1 MKRLILSLAVLSVA
15 FINAQKKEIAN
26 AVKAVD
32 SGDLATA
39 NSEISKAEGIFGDKT
54 YLLEPSLLE
63 QYYYAKGFSLLKA
76 GKNTEG
82 AEYLAKIASLGKE
95 AIYTGKDA
103 EKNKV
108 YFVGKDAADKLGAG
122 LSLKQDKYS
131 PSLGDKLRESINP
144 LLQKANAEA
153 TKSYNEKK
161 FDAAGEKFAETYY
174 LFKAAGQDDKN
185 YLYYAG
191 VAYAQT
197 PNTKDKAIEIL
208 GSLIKSGY
216 TGVET
221 IYTAKNSKT
230 GNKENLDKAAYDL
243 YKKTPDGAGYTEFK
257 TETTPSKQE
266 ELYEVTATLL
276 FEQKKYDEAAALSDE
291 GLKKFPNNQ
300 SLSQV
305 QSNSYFKSGKTDEF
319 VNNLKAKI
327 AKNPADKESLYN
339 LGVMQSKD
347 PAKQA
352 DAEATYKKLVEL
364 DPKYPNALN
373 NLVFTI
379 IGEDDSK
386 SINEYKD
393 LKKAG
398 KIDAANK
405 VLELRRA
412 RFQRALPYAEQMY
425 QADPNNK
432 EVVSLLKGMYM
443 TTQNTAKYN
452 EFKAKET
459 AMK

>member
-15 FINAQKKEIAN
+15 LVSAQKKEIAN

-95 AIYTGKDA
+95 QIFTGKDA

-131 PSLGDKLRESINP
+131 PSLSDKLRESINP
-144 LLQKANAEA
+144 LLQKASQTA
-153 TKSYNEKK
+153 TTNYNDKK
-161 FDAAGEKFAETYY
+161 FDVAGEKFAETYY

-197 PNTKDKAIEIL
+197 TDNKAKGIEIL
-208 GSLIKSGY
+208 DSLIKSGY

-221 IYTAKNSKT
+221 IYTAKNKA
-230 GNKENLDKAAYDL
+230 GNKETLDKAAFDL

-266 ELYEVTATLL
+266 ELYDVTASLL
-276 FEQKKYDEAAALSDE
+276 FDQKRYDEAGKLAEE
-291 GLKKFPNNQ
+291 GLKKFPNNK
-300 SLSQV
+300 SLAQT

-327 AKNPADKESLYN
+327 ASNPNDKESLYN
-339 LGVMQSKD
+339 LGVMLSKD
-347 PAKQA
+347 PSKQA
-352 DAEATYKKLVEL
+352 ETEATYKKLVEL
-364 DPKYPNALN
+364 DPKYPDALN
-373 NLVFTI
+373 NLVFSI
-379 IGEDDSK
+379 IGEDETA
-386 SINEYKD
+386 INEYRD

-405 VLELRRA
+405 VLEQRRA
-412 RFQRALPYAEQMY
+412 RFQKALPYAEQMY
-425 QADPNNK
+425 QANPTNK
-432 EVVSLLKGMYM
+432 EIVSLLKGMYQ

>member
-15 FINAQKKEIAN
+15 LVSAQKKEIAN

-39 NSEISKAEGIFGDKT
+39 NTEISKAEGVFGEKT
-54 YLLEPSLLE
+54 YLLEPSVLE
-63 QYYYAKGFSLLKA
+63 QYYYAKGLSLLKS

-82 AEYLAKIASLGKE
+82 AEYLSKISSLGKD

-103 EKNKV
+103 DKNKV
-108 YFVGKDAADKLGAG
+108 YFVGKEAADKFGAG

-131 PSLGDKLRESINP
+131 PSLGDKLRESVNP
-144 LLQKANAEA
+144 LLQKANQIA
-153 TKSYNEKK
+153 TTSYNEKK
-161 FDAAGEKFAETYY
+161 YDVAGEKFAETYY

-197 PNTKDKAIEIL
+197 ADHKDKATEIL
-208 GSLIKSGY
+208 NSLIKSGY

-221 IYTAKNSKT
+221 VYTAKNSKT

-243 YKKTPDGAGYTEFK
+243 YKKTPDGAGYTDFK
-257 TETTPSKQE
+257 TETTPSKLE
-266 ELYEVTATLL
+266 ELYEVTASLL
-276 FEQKKYDEAAALSDE
+276 FEQKKYDEAAALASE
-291 GLKKFPNNQ
+291 GMKKFPNNQ

-327 AKNPADKESLYN
+327 AANPSDKESLYN
-339 LGVMQSKD
+339 LGVMYSKN
-347 PAKQA
+347 PSKQA
-352 DAEATYKKLVEL
+352 EAEATYKKLVEM

-379 IGEDDSK
+379 IGEDDAK
-386 SINEYKD
+386 AIDEYKALRKD
-393 LKKAG
+393 G

-405 VLELRRA
+405 VLEQRRA
-412 RFQRALPYAEQMY
+412 RFQKALPYAEQMY

-432 EVVSLLKGMYM
+432 EIVGLLKGMYM

-459 AMK
+459 ALK

>member
-15 FINAQKKEIAN
+15 LVSAQKKEIAN

-63 QYYYAKGFSLLKA
+63 QYYYVKGFTLLKS

-82 AEYLAKIASLGKE
+82 AEYLAKIANLGKE
-95 AIYTGKDA
+95 EIYTGKDA
-103 EKNKV
+103 DKNKV
-108 YFVGKDAADKLGAG
+108 YFVGKEASAKYGAG
-122 LSLKQDKYS
+122 LSLKQDKYT
-131 PSLGDKLRESINP
+131 PALGDKLRQSINP
-144 LLQKANAEA
+144 LLQKANEVA

-161 FDAAGEKFAETYY
+161 FDVAGEKFAETYY

-185 YLYYAG
+185 YLYYSG

-197 PNTKDKAIEIL
+197 ADNKDKAVTIL
-208 GSLIKSGY
+208 DSLIKSGY

-221 IYTAKNSKT
+221 IYTAKNKA
-230 GNKENLDKAAYDL
+230 GNKETLDKAAFDL

-266 ELYEVTATLL
+266 ELYDLLASLL
-276 FEQKKYDEAAALSDE
+276 FAQNKFEEAGKVAEE

-305 QSNSYFKSGKTDEF
+305 QSNSYFKTGKTDEF

-327 AKNPADKESLYN
+327 AKNPNDKESIYN
-339 LGVMQSKD
+339 LGVMYSKD
-347 PAKQA
+347 PSKAA
-352 DAEATYKKLVEL
+352 EAEATYKKLVEI
-364 DPKYPNALN
+364 DPKFPNALN
-373 NLVFTI
+373 NLVFSI
-379 IGEDDSK
+379 IGEDDGK
-386 SINEYKD
+386 AIEEYRN

-405 VLELRRA
+405 VLDQRRA
-412 RFQRALPYAEQMY
+412 RFQKALPYAEQMY

-432 EVVSLLKGMYM
+432 EVISLLKGMYM

-452 EFKAKET
+452 EFKAKE
-459 AMK
+459 AAIK

>member
-1 MKRLILSLAVLSVA
+1 MKRLILSLAILSVA
-15 FINAQKKEIAN
+15 LMNAQKKEIAS

-32 SGDLATA
+32 SGDLTTA
-39 NSEISKAEGIFGDKT
+39 NSELSKAEGIFGEKT
-54 YLLEPSLLE
+54 YLLEPSVLE
-63 QYYYAKGFSLLKA
+63 QYYYAKGLSLLKS

-82 AEYLAKIASLGKE
+82 AEYLAKIATLGTE
-95 AIYTGKDA
+95 PIYTGKDA

-108 YFVGKDAADKLGAG
+108 YFVGKDASEKYGAG
-122 LSLKQDKYS
+122 LSLKQDKYT
-131 PSLGDKLRESINP
+131 PSLGDKLREGINP
-144 LLQKANAEA
+144 LLQKANEVA
-153 TKSYNEKK
+153 TKSYNEKN
-161 FDAAGEKFAETYY
+161 FDVAGAKFAETYY

-191 VAYAQT
+191 VAYAQS
-197 PNTKDKAIEIL
+197 KDNKAKAVEIL
-208 GSLIKSGY
+208 DSLIKSGY

-221 IYTAKNSKT
+221 IYTAKNKA
-230 GNKENLDKAAYDL
+230 GAKETLDKAAYDL
-243 YKKTPDGAGYTEFK
+243 YKKTAGGAGYTDFK
-257 TETTPSKQE
+257 TETTASKQE
-266 ELYEVTATLL
+266 EMYDLLASLL
-276 FEQKKYDEAAALSDE
+276 FSQDRFEEAGKVATE
-291 GLKKFPNNQ
+291 GLAKFPNNQ

-305 QSNSYFKSGKTDEF
+305 QSNSYFKTGKTDEF

-327 AKNPADKESLYN
+327 AKNPNDKESLYN
-339 LGVMQSKD
+339 LGVMYSKD

-352 DAEATYKKLVEL
+352 DAEATYKKLVEM

-373 NLVFTI
+373 NLVFSI
-379 IGEDDSK
+379 IGEDDAK
-386 SINEYKD
+386 TIEEYRN

-405 VLELRRA
+405 VLERR
-412 RFQRALPYAEQMY
+412 RGNFQRALPYAEQMY

-432 EVVSLLKGMYM
+432 EVVNLLKGMYQ

-459 AMK
+459 ALK

>member
-15 FINAQKKEIAN
+15 LVSAQKKEIAN

-39 NSEISKAEGIFGDKT
+39 NSEISKAEGIFGEKT
-54 YLLEPSLLE
+54 YLLEPSVLE
-63 QYYYAKGFSLLKA
+63 QYYYAKGLALLKS

-82 AEYLAKIASLGKE
+82 AEYLAKIATLGKD
-95 AIYTGKDA
+95 AIFTGKDA

-108 YFVGKDAADKLGAG
+108 YFVGKDAADKFGAG

-131 PSLGDKLRESINP
+131 PALGDKLRSSIDP
-144 LLQKANAEA
+144 LLRKANETA
-153 TKSYNEKK
+153 TTNYNSKN
-161 FDAAGEKFAETYY
+161 FDVAGEKFAETYY
-174 LFKAAGQDDKN
+174 LFKAAGQDDKT

-191 VAYAQT
+191 VAFAQSAT
-197 PNTKDKAIEIL
+197 SKAKAVDIL
-208 GSLIKSGY
+208 TSLIQSGY
-216 TGVET
+216 TGIET
-221 IYTAKNSKT
+221 NYTAKNTKT
-230 GNKENLDKAAYDL
+230 GNVEKLDKAAYDL
-243 YKKTPDGAGYTEFK
+243 YKKTPDGAGYSEFK
-257 TETTPSKQE
+257 TETTTNKQE
-266 ELYEVTATLL
+266 ELYDLLASLL
-276 FEQKKYDEAAALSDE
+276 FEQKRYDEAGKMAEE

-305 QSNSYFKSGKTDEF
+305 QSNSYFKTGKTDEF
-319 VNNLKAKI
+319 VNNLRAKI
-327 AKNPADKESLYN
+327 AKNPNDKESMYN
-339 LGVMQSKD
+339 LGVMLSKD
-347 PAKQA
+347 PTKMAE
-352 DAEATYKKLVEL
+352 AEATYKKLVDL
-364 DPKYPNALN
+364 DPKFPNALN

-386 SINEYKD
+386 TIEEYRN

-405 VLELRRA
+405 VLEQRRA
-412 RFQRALPYAEQMY
+412 KFQKALPYAEQLY

>member
-15 FINAQKKEIAN
+15 FMNAQKKEIAN

-82 AEYLAKIASLGKE
+82 AEYLAKIANLGKE
-95 AIYTGKDA
+95 QIYTGKDA

-122 LSLKQDKYS
+122 LSLKQDKYT
-131 PSLGDKLRESINP
+131 PALGDKLREAINP
-144 LLQKANAEA
+144 LLQKANEVA
-153 TKSYNEKK
+153 TKNYNDKK
-161 FDAAGEKFAETYY
+161 YDVAGEKFAETYY

-197 PNTKDKAIEIL
+197 ADHKDKAADIL
-208 GSLIKSGY
+208 SSLIKSGY

-221 IYTAKNSKT
+221 VYTAKNSKT
-230 GNKENLDKAAYDL
+230 GNKENLDQVAYDL
-243 YKKTPDGAGYTEFK
+243 YKKTPGGAGYSDFK
-257 TETTPSKQE
+257 SETTPSKLE
-266 ELYEVTATLL
+266 ELYEITSSLL
-276 FEQKKYDEAAALSDE
+276 LEQKKYDEAAALSDE

-347 PAKQA
+347 PSKQA

-379 IGEDDSK
+379 IGEDDAK
-386 SINEYKD
+386 SIEEYKALRKD
-393 LKKAG
+393 G

-405 VLELRRA
+405 VLEQRRA
-412 RFQRALPYAEQMY
+412 RFQKALPYAEQMY

-432 EVVSLLKGMYM
+432 EVVGLLKGMYM

-459 AMK
+459 TMK

>member
-1 MKRLILSLAVLSVA
+1 MKRLILSLAVLSVTLM
-15 FINAQKKEIAN
+15 NAQKKEIAN

-32 SGDLATA
+32 SGDLPTA

-54 YLLEPSLLE
+54 YLLEPSVLE

-82 AEYLAKIASLGKE
+82 AEYLAKIANLGTE

-108 YFVGKDAADKLGAG
+108 YFVGKDAADKFGAG

-131 PSLGDKLRESINP
+131 PALGDKLRSSIDP
-144 LLQKANAEA
+144 LLRKANEA
-153 TKSYNEKK
+153 ATSSYNSKN
-161 FDAAGEKFAETYY
+161 FDVAGEKFAETYY
-174 LFKAAGQDDKN
+174 LFKAAGQDDKT

-191 VAYAQT
+191 VAYAQSA
-197 PNTKDKAIEIL
+197 NNKAKAVDIL
-208 GSLIKSGY
+208 NSLIKSGY
-216 TGVET
+216 TGIET
-221 IYTAKNSKT
+221 NYTAKNTKT
-230 GNKENLDKAAYDL
+230 GNVEKLDKAAFDL
-243 YKKTPDGAGYTEFK
+243 YKKTPDGAGYSDFK
-257 TETTPSKQE
+257 AEKTPSKQE
-266 ELYEVTATLL
+266 ELYEITASLL
-276 FEQKKYDEAAALSDE
+276 FEQQKYDEASALADE

-300 SLSQV
+300 SLAQV

-327 AKNPADKESLYN
+327 AKNPTDKESLYN
-339 LGVMQSKD
+339 LGVMLSKD
-347 PAKQA
+347 PSKNAE
-352 DAEATYKKLVEL
+352 AEATYKKLVEI

-373 NLVFTI
+373 NLVFVI
-379 IGEDDSK
+379 LGEDEVA
-386 SINEYKD
+386 INEYRD

-405 VLELRRA
+405 VLEQRRA
-412 RFQRALPYAEQMY
+412 RFQKALPYAEKMY
-425 QADPNNK
+425 ETYPTNK

>member
-15 FINAQKKEIAN
+15 LVSAQKKEIAN

-32 SGDLATA
+32 SGDLTTA
-39 NSEISKAEGIFGDKT
+39 NSEISKAEGIFGEKT
-54 YLLEPSLLE
+54 YLLEPAVLE
-63 QYYYAKGFSLLKA
+63 QYYYAKGFALLKA

-82 AEYLAKIASLGKE
+82 AEYLAKIATLGKD

-108 YFVGKDAADKLGAG
+108 YFVGKDAADQFGAG
-122 LSLKQDKYS
+122 LSLKQDHYS
-131 PSLGDKLRESINP
+131 PSLGDKLRQSINP
-144 LLQKANAEA
+144 LLQKANEMA
-153 TKSYNEKK
+153 TKSYNDKK
-161 FDAAGEKFAETYY
+161 FDVAGEKFAETYF

-197 PNTKDKAIEIL
+197 TDNKAKAIDIL
-208 GSLIKSGY
+208 DSLIKSGY

-221 IYTAKNSKT
+221 SYTAKNKA
-230 GNKENLDKAAYDL
+230 GEKETLDKAAYDL
-243 YKKTPDGAGYTEFK
+243 YKKTAGSAGYTEFK
-257 TETTPSKQE
+257 TEVTPSKQE
-266 ELYEVTATLL
+266 ELYDLLASLL
-276 FEQKKYDEAAALSDE
+276 FEQKRYDEAGKVADE

-305 QSNSYFKSGKTDEF
+305 QSNSYFKTGKTDEF
-319 VNNLKAKI
+319 VNNLRAKI
-327 AKNPADKESLYN
+327 AKNPNDKESIYN
-339 LGVMQSKD
+339 LGVMLSKD
-347 PAKQA
+347 PAKSA
-352 DAEATYKKLVEL
+352 EAEATYKRLVEL

-373 NLVFTI
+373 NLVFSI
-379 IGEDDSK
+379 IGEDDAK
-386 SINEYKD
+386 TIEEYRN

-405 VLELRRA
+405 VLEQRRA
-412 RFQRALPYAEQMY
+412 RFQKALPYAEQMY
-425 QADPNNK
+425 QTDPNNK
-432 EVVSLLKGMYM
+432 ELVSLLKGMYM

>member
-82 AEYLAKIASLGKE
+82 AEYLAKIANLGKE
-95 AIYTGKDA
+95 QIYTGKDA

-108 YFVGKDAADKLGAG
+108 YFVGKEDADKFGAG
-122 LSLKQDKYS
+122 LSLKQDKYTL
-131 PSLGDKLRESINP
+131 SLSDKLRDSINP
-144 LLQKANAEA
+144 LLQKASKEA
-153 TKSYNEKK
+153 TTGYNEKK
-161 FDAAGEKFAETYY
+161 YDVAGAKFAEAYY

-197 PNTKDKAIEIL
+197 NDNKAKAVEIL
-208 GSLIKSGY
+208 DSLIKSGY

-221 IYTAKNSKT
+221 TYTAKNKAGQIET
-230 GNKENLDKAAYDL
+230 LDKTAYDL
-243 YKKTPDGAGYTEFK
+243 YKKTPGGAGYTDFK
-257 TETTPSKQE
+257 TETGASKQE
-266 ELYEVTATLL
+266 ELYDITASLL
-276 FEQKKYDEAAALSDE
+276 FDQKRYDEAGKLAEE
-291 GLKKFPNNQ
+291 GLKKFPNNKSLAQTQ
-300 SLSQV
+300 SS
-305 QSNSYFKSGKTDEF
+305 SYFKSGKTDEF

-339 LGVMQSKD
+339 LGVMLGKD
-347 PAKQA
+347 PSKSAET
-352 DAEATYKKLVEL
+352 EATFKKLVDI
-364 DPKYPNALN
+364 DPQYPDALN
-373 NLVFTI
+373 NLVFAI
-379 IGEDDSK
+379 IGEDAAA
-386 SINEYKD
+386 INEYKD

-405 VLELRRA
+405 VLDQRRA
-412 RFQRALPYAEQMY
+412 RFQKALPYAEQMY
-425 QADPNNK
+425 QANPTNK
-432 EVVSLLKGMYM
+432 EVIGLLKGMYQ

>member
-1 MKRLILSLAVLSVA
+1 MKRLILSLAVLSVT

-82 AEYLAKIASLGKE
+82 AEYLAKIANLGKE
-95 AIYTGKDA
+95 QIYTGKDA

-108 YFVGKDAADKLGAG
+108 YFVGKEAADKFGAG
-122 LSLKQDKYS
+122 LSLKQDKFS

-144 LLQKANAEA
+144 LLQNASKTA
-153 TKSYNEKK
+153 TTNYNEKK
-161 FDAAGEKFAETYY
+161 YDVAGAKFAETYY

-197 PNTKDKAIEIL
+197 TDNKAKAIEIL
-208 GSLIKSGY
+208 DSLIKSGY

-221 IYTAKNSKT
+221 TYTAKNKAGGVET
-230 GNKENLDKAAYDL
+230 LDKAAYDL
-243 YKKTPDGAGYTEFK
+243 YKKTPGGAGYTDFK
-257 TETTPSKQE
+257 TETSTSKQE
-266 ELYEVTATLL
+266 ELYDITASLL
-276 FEQKKYDEAAALSDE
+276 FDQKRYDEAGKLAEE
-291 GLKKFPNNQ
+291 GLKKFPNSKSLAQTQ
-300 SLSQV
+300 SS
-305 QSNSYFKSGKTDEF
+305 SYFKSGKTDEF
-319 VNNLKAKI
+319 VSNLKAKI

-339 LGVMQSKD
+339 LGVMLSKD
-347 PAKQA
+347 PTKIAE
-352 DAEATYKKLVEL
+352 AEATFKKLIEI
-364 DPKYPNALN
+364 DPQYPDALN
-373 NLVFTI
+373 NLVFAI
-379 IGEDDSK
+379 IGEDDAA
-386 SINEYKD
+386 INEYRD

-405 VLELRRA
+405 VLEQRRA
-412 RFQRALPYAEQMY
+412 RFQKALPYAEQMY
-425 QADPNNK
+425 QANPTNK
-432 EVVSLLKGMYM
+432 EVIGLLKGMYQ

>member
-15 FINAQKKEIAN
+15 LVSAQKKEIAN

-54 YLLEPSLLE
+54 YLLEPSVLE
-63 QYYYAKGFSLLKA
+63 QYYYAKGFSLLKS

-82 AEYLAKIASLGKE
+82 AEYLAKIANLGKE

-108 YFVGKDAADKLGAG
+108 YFVGKEASDKFGAG

-131 PSLGDKLRESINP
+131 PSMADKLRESINP
-144 LLQKANAEA
+144 LLQKANEVA

-161 FDAAGEKFAETYY
+161 FDVAGEKFAETYY

-197 PNTKDKAIEIL
+197 TDNKAKAVEIL
-208 GSLIKSGY
+208 DSLIKSGY

-221 IYTAKNSKT
+221 IYTAKNKD
-230 GNKENLDKAAYDL
+230 GNKETLDKTAFDL
-243 YKKTPDGAGYTEFK
+243 YKKTSGGAGYTDFK

-266 ELYEVTATLL
+266 EMYDLLASLL
-276 FEQKKYDEAAALSDE
+276 FAQNKFDEAGKVADE

-327 AKNPADKESLYN
+327 AKNPNDKESIYN
-339 LGVMQSKD
+339 LGVMYSKD
-347 PAKQA
+347 PSKAA
-352 DAEATYKKLVEL
+352 EAEATYKKLVDM

-373 NLVFTI
+373 NLVFSI
-379 IGEDDSK
+379 IGEDDAK
-386 SINEYKD
+386 SINEYRD

-405 VLELRRA
+405 VLEQRRA
-412 RFQRALPYAEQMY
+412 RFQKALPYAEQMY

>member
-15 FINAQKKEIAN
+15 LVSAQKKEIAN

-95 AIYTGKDA
+95 QIFTGKDA

-108 YFVGKDAADKLGAG
+108 YFVGKDAADKFGAG

-144 LLQKANAEA
+144 LLQKANSEA

-161 FDAAGEKFAETYY
+161 FDVAGGKFAETYY

-197 PNTKDKAIEIL
+197 TENKAKAIEIL
-208 GSLIKSGY
+208 DSLIKSGY

-221 IYTAKNSKT
+221 IYTAKNKD
-230 GNKENLDKAAYDL
+230 GEKETLDKAAFDL
-243 YKKTPDGAGYTEFK
+243 YKKTAGGAGYTDFK
-257 TETTPSKQE
+257 TETTASKQE
-266 ELYEVTATLL
+266 ELYDVTASLL
-276 FEQKKYDEAAALSDE
+276 FDQKRYDEAGKLAEE
-291 GLKKFPNNQ
+291 GLKKFPSNK
-300 SLSQV
+300 SLAQT

-339 LGVMQSKD
+339 LGVMLAKD

-352 DAEATYKKLVEL
+352 EAEATYKKLVEL
-364 DPKYPNALN
+364 DPKFPDALN
-373 NLVFTI
+373 NLVFVI
-379 IGEDDSK
+379 IGEDEVA
-386 SINEYKD
+386 INEYRD

-405 VLELRRA
+405 VLEQRRA
-412 RFQRALPYAEQMY
+412 RFQKALPYAEQMY
-425 QADPNNK
+425 QANPTNK
-432 EVVSLLKGMYM
+432 EIVSLLKGMYQ
-443 TTQNTAKYN
+443 TTQNTAKYT

-459 AMK
+459 ALK

>member
-15 FINAQKKEIAN
+15 LVSAQKKEIAN

-54 YLLEPSLLE
+54 YLLEPSVLE
-63 QYYYAKGFSLLKA
+63 QYYYAKGFSLLKS

-82 AEYLAKIASLGKE
+82 AEYLAKIANLGKE

-108 YFVGKDAADKLGAG
+108 YFVGKEASDKFGAG

-131 PSLGDKLRESINP
+131 PSMADKLRESINP
-144 LLQKANAEA
+144 LLQKANEVA

-161 FDAAGEKFAETYY
+161 FDVAGEKFAETYY

-197 PNTKDKAIEIL
+197 AENKAKAVEIL
-208 GSLIKSGY
+208 DSLIKSGY

-221 IYTAKNSKT
+221 IYTAKNKD
-230 GNKENLDKAAYDL
+230 GNKETLDKTAFDL
-243 YKKTPDGAGYTEFK
+243 YKKTSGGAGYTDFK

-266 ELYEVTATLL
+266 EMYDLLASLL
-276 FEQKKYDEAAALSDE
+276 FAQNKFDEAGKVADE

-327 AKNPADKESLYN
+327 AKNPNDKESIYN
-339 LGVMQSKD
+339 LGVMYSKD
-347 PAKQA
+347 PSKAA
-352 DAEATYKKLVEL
+352 EAEATYKKLVDM

-373 NLVFTI
+373 NLVFSI
-379 IGEDDSK
+379 IGEDDAK
-386 SINEYKD
+386 SINEYRD

-405 VLELRRA
+405 VLEQRRA
-412 RFQRALPYAEQMY
+412 RFQKALPYAEQMY

>member
-15 FINAQKKEIAN
+15 LVSAQKKEIAN

-32 SGDLATA
+32 SGDLTTA
-39 NSEISKAEGIFGDKT
+39 NSEISEAEGIFGEKT
-54 YLLEPSLLE
+54 YLLEPAVLE
-63 QYYYAKGFSLLKA
+63 QYYYAKGFALLKA

-82 AEYLAKIASLGKE
+82 AEYLAKIATLGKD

-108 YFVGKDAADKLGAG
+108 YFVGKDAADQFGAG
-122 LSLKQDKYS
+122 LSLKQDQYS
-131 PSLGDKLRESINP
+131 PSLGDKLRQSINP
-144 LLQKANAEA
+144 LLQKANEMA
-153 TKSYNEKK
+153 TKSYNDKK
-161 FDAAGEKFAETYY
+161 FDVAGEKFAETYF

-197 PNTKDKAIEIL
+197 TDNKAKAIDIL
-208 GSLIKSGY
+208 DSLIKSGY

-221 IYTAKNSKT
+221 SYTAKNKA
-230 GNKENLDKAAYDL
+230 GEKETLDKAAYDL
-243 YKKTPDGAGYTEFK
+243 YKKTAGSAGYTEFK
-257 TETTPSKQE
+257 TEVTPSKQE
-266 ELYEVTATLL
+266 ELYDLLASLL
-276 FEQKKYDEAAALSDE
+276 FEQKRYDEAGKVADE

-305 QSNSYFKSGKTDEF
+305 QSNSYFKTGKTDEF
-319 VNNLKAKI
+319 VNNLRAKI
-327 AKNPADKESLYN
+327 AKNPNDKESIYN
-339 LGVMQSKD
+339 LGVMLSKD
-347 PAKQA
+347 PAKSA
-352 DAEATYKKLVEL
+352 EAEATYKRLVEL

-373 NLVFTI
+373 NLVFSI
-379 IGEDDSK
+379 IGEDDAK
-386 SINEYKD
+386 TIEEYRN

-405 VLELRRA
+405 VLEQRRA
-412 RFQRALPYAEQMY
+412 RFQKALPYAEQMY
-425 QADPNNK
+425 QTDPNNK
-432 EVVSLLKGMYM
+432 ELVSLLKGMYM

>member
-15 FINAQKKEIAN
+15 LISAQKKEIAN

-39 NSEISKAEGIFGDKT
+39 NSELSKAEGIFGDKT
-54 YLLEPSLLE
+54 YLLEPSVLE

-82 AEYLAKIASLGKE
+82 AEYLAKIANLGKE

-108 YFVGKDAADKLGAG
+108 YFVGKDASDKYGAG

-144 LLQKANAEA
+144 LLQKANKAA
-153 TKSYNEKK
+153 TTSYNEKK

-197 PNTKDKAIEIL
+197 ADNKDKAITIL
-208 GSLIKSGY
+208 DSLIKSGY

-221 IYTAKNSKT
+221 IYTAKNKA
-230 GNKENLDKAAYDL
+230 GEKETLDKAAFDL

-266 ELYEVTATLL
+266 ELYDLLASLL
-276 FEQKKYDEAAALSDE
+276 FAQNKFEEAGKVADE

-305 QSNSYFKSGKTDEF
+305 QSNSYFKTGKTDEF

-327 AKNPADKESLYN
+327 AKNPNDKESIYN
-339 LGVMQSKD
+339 LGVMYSKD
-347 PAKQA
+347 PSKTAE
-352 DAEATYKKLVEL
+352 AEATYKKLVEM

-373 NLVFTI
+373 NLVFSI
-379 IGEDDSK
+379 IGEDDGK
-386 SINEYKD
+386 AIEEYRN

-405 VLELRRA
+405 VLDQRRA
-412 RFQRALPYAEQMY
+412 RFQKALPYAEQMY

-452 EFKAKET
+452 EFKAKE
-459 AMK
+459 AAIK